1 MVKNS
6 KSKSKSKSKSSKK
19 MSKSN
24 LNIIKSPL
32 IEGLDNIEQE
42 KTLNNAN
49 HIKISSILS
58 NIIIMAI
65 FLGII
70 VLIIN
75 VTALMWINKLDT
87 MNCVCSESYMRTY
100 IKYFLYFNI
109 VIISIDILLN
119 IYIYFN
125 NISILEFDNN
135 FLYKIYKAIRGV
147 FFIFSLINVVIVII
161 FINKLK
167 EINCECSEDIRR
179 EIYWV
184 YNIVQACYISIVL
197 LFAIIAL
204 ITVLASRRQ

>member
-1 MVKNS
+1 MVKN
-6 KSKSKSKSKSSKK
+6 SKSKSSKK

-135 FLYKIYKAIRGV
+135 FLYKIYKAIRGI

-204 ITVLASRRQ
+204 ITVLASRSK

>member
-135 FLYKIYKAIRGV
+135 FLYKIYKAIRGI

-204 ITVLASRRQ
+204 ITVLANRRQ

>member
-135 FLYKIYKAIRGV
+135 FLYKIYKAIRGI

>member
-1 MVKNS
+1 MVKN
-6 KSKSKSKSKSSKK
+6 SKSKSKSKSSKK

-24 LNIIKSPL
+24 LNIIKPSL

-42 KTLNNAN
+42 KSLNNAN
-49 HIKISSILS
+49 HIKISSIVS
-58 NIIIMAI
+58 NMIIMAI

-135 FLYKIYKAIRGV
+135 FLYKIYKAIRGI

>member
-1 MVKNS
+1 MVKN
-6 KSKSKSKSKSSKK
+6 SKSKSKSKSSKK

-135 FLYKIYKAIRGV
+135 FLYKIYKAIRGI

-204 ITVLASRRQ
+204 ITVLANRRQ

>member
-87 MNCVCSESYMRTY
+87 MNCVCSDSYMRTY

-135 FLYKIYKAIRGV
+135 FLYKIYKAIRGI

-204 ITVLASRRQ
+204 ITVLANRIQ

>member
-135 FLYKIYKAIRGV
+135 VLYKIYKAIRGV

>member
-6 KSKSKSKSKSSKK
+6 RSKSKSKSSKK
-19 MSKSN
+19 MRKSN

-135 FLYKIYKAIRGV
+135 FLYKIYKAIRGI

-204 ITVLASRRQ
+204 ITVLANRSM

>member
-42 KTLNNAN
+42 KSLNNAN

-135 FLYKIYKAIRGV
+135 FLYKIYKAIRGI

-204 ITVLASRRQ
+204 ITVLANRRQ

>member
-1 MVKNS
+1 MVKN
-6 KSKSKSKSKSSKK
+6 SKSKSKSKSSKK

-135 FLYKIYKAIRGV
+135 FLYKIYKAIRGI

>member
-6 KSKSKSKSKSSKK
+6 KSKSKSKSSKK
-19 MSKSN
+19 MRKSN

-135 FLYKIYKAIRGV
+135 FLYKIYKAIRGI

>member
-135 FLYKIYKAIRGV
+135 FLYKIYKAIRGI

-204 ITVLASRRQ
+204 ITVLASRSK

>member
-1 MVKNS
+1 MVKN
-6 KSKSKSKSKSSKK
+6 SKSKSKSKSSKK

-58 NIIIMAI
+58 NMIIMAI

-135 FLYKIYKAIRGV
+135 FLYKIYKAIRGI

-204 ITVLASRRQ
+204 ITVLANRSK

>member
-1 MVKNS
+1 MVKN
-6 KSKSKSKSKSSKK
+6 SKSKSKSSKK

-109 VIISIDILLN
+109 VVISIDILLN

-135 FLYKIYKAIRGV
+135 FLYKIYKAIRGI

>member
-1 MVKNS
+1 MVKN
-6 KSKSKSKSKSSKK
+6 SKSKSKSKSSKK

-24 LNIIKSPL
+24 LNIIKPSL

-42 KTLNNAN
+42 KSLNNAN
-49 HIKISSILS
+49 HIKISSIVS
-58 NIIIMAI
+58 NMIIMAI

-135 FLYKIYKAIRGV
+135 FLYKIYKAIRGI

-204 ITVLASRRQ
+204 ITVLASRSK

>member
-6 KSKSKSKSKSSKK
+6 KSKSKSKSSKK
-19 MSKSN
+19 MRKSN

-135 FLYKIYKAIRGV
+135 FLYKIYKAIRGI

-204 ITVLASRRQ
+204 ITVLANRSM

>member
-24 LNIIKSPL
+24 LNIIKPSL

-42 KTLNNAN
+42 KSLNNAN
-49 HIKISSILS
+49 HIKISSIVS
-58 NIIIMAI
+58 NMIIMAI

-135 FLYKIYKAIRGV
+135 FLYKIYKAIRGI

>member
-1 MVKNS
+1 MVKN
-6 KSKSKSKSKSSKK
+6 SKSKSKSKSSKK

-24 LNIIKSPL
+24 LNIIKPSL

-42 KTLNNAN
+42 KSLNNAN
-49 HIKISSILS
+49 HIKISSIVS
-58 NIIIMAI
+58 NMIIMAI

>member
-1 MVKNS
+1 MVKN
-6 KSKSKSKSKSSKK
+6 SKSKSKSKSSKK

-135 FLYKIYKAIRGV
+135 FLYKIYKAIRGI

-204 ITVLASRRQ
+204 ITVLASRSK

>member
-1 MVKNS
+1 MVKN
-6 KSKSKSKSKSSKK
+6 SKSKSKSKSSKK

-24 LNIIKSPL
+24 LNIIKPSL

-135 FLYKIYKAIRGV
+135 FLYKIYKAIRGI